1 LILSYQ
7 VWAREY
13 WSDGIKGF
21 WEMGNWDIE
30 RLLLTVKS
38 IKEYFFLKINIPI
51 FHHPITPCTR
61 HEYQALLNSNIFSK
75 L

>member
-1 LILSYQ
+1 ML
-7 VWAREY
+7 EY

-30 RLLLTVKS
+30 KFLLIVKS
-38 IKEYFFLKINIPI
+38 LKDYFSLKINIPI
-51 FHHPITPCTR
+51 FHHSITPCTR
-61 HEYQALLNSNIFSK
+61 HKYQALLNLNIFNK